1 MYNVLQFILYFG
13 YEGTIFMILFY
24 FKFAD
29 LINTLIYIFI
39 NLLKYMLL
47 INESDNVKY
56 ITLIVLIL
64 GSHLLT
70 EKPIPQ

>member
-1 MYNVLQFILYFG
+1 MYNVWQFILYFG
-13 YEGTIFMILFY
+13 HKGTIFMILFY